1 MGASI
6 GVPEGLENTPFNR
19 LKFSPYQSCACT
31 PVLRERLSRWSRLRV
46 HTYFV
51 GELEKNFVEM
61 GDAEVPFVVGQ
72 LRHHQLGKR
81 GLSRV
86 GKHVDVKRMMLLLL

>member
-1 MGASI
+1 MLVTDG
-6 GVPEGLENTPFNR
+6 
-19 LKFSPYQSCACT
+19 
-31 PVLRERLSRWSRLRV
+31 LRV
-46 HTYFV
+46 RYVHSSSCTRKQQRKLFHDFTTYFV

-81 GLSRV
+81 GLSTV
-86 GKHVDVKRMMLLLL
+86 GKHVDVTGMQPMLLLCCCPH

>member
-1 MGASI
+1 MRCSMSLLTKNNPICFYNLGCRIVARVSSAS
-6 GVPEGLENTPFNR
+6 
-19 LKFSPYQSCACT
+19 FSNDFT
-31 PVLRERLSRWSRLRV
+31 
-46 HTYFV
+46 TYFV

-81 GLSRV
+81 GLSTV
-86 GKHVDVKRMMLLLL
+86 GKHVDVTRMMLLLYC

>member
-1 MGASI
+1 MRLYAGAT
-6 GVPEGLENTPFNR
+6 G
-19 LKFSPYQSCACT
+19 
-31 PVLRERLSRWSRLRV
+31 ERLSRWSRLRV

-81 GLSRV
+81 GLSTV
-86 GKHVDVKRMMLLLL
+86 GKHVDVTGMMLLLLWRCRRRRRR